1 MWVRALIAVI
11 PPRFREWRTGVSLL
25 FAMGQRV
32 LSRFAPLAGGSST
45 KSAFLGL
52 PRDGGRVQ
60 WIAWVAAR
68 QR

>member
-1 MWVRALIAVI
+1 MWVRTLIAVI
-11 PPRFREWRTGVSLL
+11 PPRFREWRTGVSLLFAMGQPAFRL

-52 PRDGGRVQ
+52 PRDGG
-60 WIAWVAAR
+60 
-68 QR
+68 